1 MIIMD
6 NEWNLKEEIPTTRF
20 WLMTKL
26 LLGWDRNWD
35 FYIDSIKERL
45 INLMT
50 VPNLAGLPRA
60 NEDPNKEKLIAVKKI
75 LEKLETSAWRTV
87 PSSFLRDLGIPRVLR
102 R

>member
-26 LLGWDRNWD
+26 VLGWDRRWD
-35 FYIDSIKERL
+35 AYVDSLRNRL
-45 INLMT
+45 MGMMSIPALS
-50 VPNLAGLPRA
+50 GLPKA
-60 NEDPNKEKLIAVKKI
+60 NEEAHKEKLIAINKI
-75 LEKLETSAWRTV
+75 LVKLETSAWRTV
-87 PSSFLRDLGIPRVLR
+87 PSSFLKDLGIPRVLR